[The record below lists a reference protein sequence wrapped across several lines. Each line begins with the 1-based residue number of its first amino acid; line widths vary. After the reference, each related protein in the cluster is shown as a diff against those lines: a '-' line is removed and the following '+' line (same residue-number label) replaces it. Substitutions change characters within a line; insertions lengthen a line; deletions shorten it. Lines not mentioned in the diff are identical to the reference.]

1 MKSTDASFATWK
13 LLNRHSI
20 GKCGKN
26 HDHLKTRITFMKSYK
41 NCHEEVKIDRL
52 TELFYD
58 HAETFTSLTDGEKQ
72 RHRHRKL
79 AIDHRS

>member
-1 MKSTDASFATWK
+1 
-13 LLNRHSI
+13 
-20 GKCGKN
+20 
-26 HDHLKTRITFMKSYK
+26 MKSYK

-52 TELFYD
+52 TELFDD